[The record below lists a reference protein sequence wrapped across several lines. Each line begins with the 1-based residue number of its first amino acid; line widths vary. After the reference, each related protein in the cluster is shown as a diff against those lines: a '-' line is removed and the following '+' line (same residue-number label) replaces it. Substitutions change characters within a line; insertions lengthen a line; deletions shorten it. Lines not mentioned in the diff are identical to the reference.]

1 MKEWLQDPT
10 LLGMIGLGL
19 FAVVVAG
26 VGWCFSHSH
35 KHTQL
40 EEFLV
45 EIKADLKEIRA
56 DVKTLLRREP
66 AIVDS
71 GSPSNCATSSDAFQR
86 GEVVLGDLR
95 CEA

>member
-26 VGWCFSHSH
+26 VAWCFSHSH

-56 DVKTLLRREP
+56 DVKTLLRREGALPNTP
-66 AIVDS
+66 APAKTV
-71 GSPSNCATSSDAFQR
+71 A
-86 GEVVLGDLR
+86 
-95 CEA
+95 